1 MSDTARPAEP
11 RWTHVNNRTF
21 RLQDGTEFRMPRKTP
36 PHVLEAMTLLP
47 LDYIDL
53 GNAAADAIANYGA
66 VKQERDY
73 WQSQFADL
81 AVKVDAAEDVGDQTK
96 LLTILQ
102 KDLETSLN
110 LVIRLIY
117 ALGAQPGGG
126 LFEAANAL
134 VKKYGMVLTPAQYG
148 DISRDNP
155 FVARVDDGVL
165 RVGTAEEVPSG
176 IDEYAD
182 VPELTKIT
190 ADDNGVIHV
199 EAVEVEHLPT
209 VTGDDVPDNPKVI
222 DPLPPKEGA
231 LDWLKEDNP
240 DCGRL
245 LVGQGDDTY
254 DPVCLRPLGHEG
266 PCRPTRD

>member
-11 RWTHVNNRTF
+11 RWVHVNNRTF

-53 GNAAADAIANYGA
+53 GNAAADAIQNIGA
-66 VKQERDY
+66 VRQERDY
-73 WQSQFADL
+73 WQGQFADL
-81 AVKVDAAEDVGDQTK
+81 AGKVSAAEDAGDQTK

-102 KDLETSLN
+102 KDLEASLN

-117 ALGAQPGGG
+117 ALGAQPHGG
-126 LFEAANAL
+126 LFEAAKAL
-134 VKKYGMVLTPAQYG
+134 TSKYGMVLTPAPYG

-155 FVARVDDGVL
+155 LYNEVNQGQPEPFAGANDDDY
-165 RVGTAEEVPSG
+165 S
-176 IDEYAD
+176 D

-190 ADDNGVIHV
+190 ADEDGVIHV
-199 EAVEVEHLPT
+199 EAIEAPAT
-209 VTGDDVPDNPKVI
+209 
-222 DPLPPKEGA
+222 PLPPAITPDDTPDHADFPTHDPYLPEETR
-231 LDWLKEDNP
+231 DWLQEDEP
-240 DCGRL
+240 ICGRL

-254 DPVCLRPLGHEG
+254 DPVCVLPPNHTGA
-266 PCRPTRD
+266 CRPARD